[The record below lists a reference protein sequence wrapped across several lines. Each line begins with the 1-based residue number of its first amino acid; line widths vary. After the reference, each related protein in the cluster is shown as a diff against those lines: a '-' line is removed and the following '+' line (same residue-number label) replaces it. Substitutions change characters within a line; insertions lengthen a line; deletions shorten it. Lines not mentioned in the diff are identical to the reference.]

1 MISALRW
8 FRRSGD
14 PSDSSS
20 PVAPWGG
27 WRRLGLFWAAIVAL
41 IAVVGS
47 TAQLVGP
54 ATRSVTTP
62 PSVAEAPKP
71 PETPIA
77 TSKLPPPPPGP
88 EPSTAEADSPLYER
102 APRGI
107 DGYLP
112 RIAPDGRPP
121 MRAFAVTSSRQV
133 QGPKVALIVAGI
145 GMNEAASLA
154 AARTLQGGVTFA
166 LSPYAGSPARMV
178 TEIRNRGH
186 EVLISVP
193 MEPVEFPLSDP
204 GPRALMTHLSPEEN
218 LERLHWVM
226 TRAGGYVGMTN
237 ALGAM
242 RGERFSSMGD
252 QMTAMLRELGRRGLL
267 FVDARPDAERNHLS
281 WHRSV
286 DLVVDEIATEERIDQ
301 RLELLSRLARDR
313 GAALG
318 LATQPRSVTIDRIA
332 AWTTG
337 LADKGITLAPI
348 TAIAQAPVRLEDT
361 K

>member
-1 MISALRW
+1 MISAVRW
-8 FRRSGD
+8 LRRSAD
-14 PSDSSS
+14 PPEPGSARD
-20 PVAPWGG
+20 PWGG
-27 WRRLGLFWAAIVAL
+27 WRRLGAFWAAV
-41 IAVVGS
+41 IAMIAAVGL
-47 TAQLVGP
+47 TAQLIGP
-54 ATRSVTTP
+54 PTRSVTSP
-62 PSVAEAPKP
+62 PSTAEATKPPATPKP
-71 PETPIA
+71 P
-77 TSKLPPPPPGP
+77 PPAPGP
-88 EPSTAEADSPLYER
+88 EPITTEADSPLYER

-121 MRAFAVTSSRQV
+121 MRAFAVPFNRQA
-133 QGPKVALIVAGI
+133 QGPKVGLIVAGI
-145 GMNEAASLA
+145 GMNEADSLT
-154 AARTLQGGVTFA
+154 AARTLPGGVTFA
-166 LSPYAGSPARMV
+166 LSPYAGNPARVV
-178 TEIRNRGH
+178 TEIKNRGH

-242 RGERFSSMGD
+242 RGERFAGMAD
-252 QMTAMLRELGRRGLL
+252 QMAAVLRELGRRGLL
-267 FVDARPDAERNHLS
+267 FVDARADAERNHLS

-286 DLVVDEIATEERIDQ
+286 DLVVDEIATEERINQ

-313 GAALG
+313 GVALG
-318 LATQPRSVTIDRIA
+318 LATQPRAVTIDRIA
-332 AWTTG
+332 AWTIS
-337 LADKGITLAPI
+337 LADKGIMLAPI
-348 TAIAQAPVRLEDT
+348 TAIAQAPVRQEDT